1 VEMTWLIEEKE
12 GKGLY
17 NVKIMGEKI
26 NVSTE

>member
-1 VEMTWLIEEKE
+1 MAWLIEEKY

-17 NVKIMGEKI
+17 NVKIMGKKI

>member
-1 VEMTWLIEEKE
+1 MAWLIEEMK

-17 NVKIMGEKI
+17 NVKIMEKKI

>member
-1 VEMTWLIEEKE
+1 MTWLIGGME

-17 NVKIMGEKI
+17 NVKIMGKKI

>member
-1 VEMTWLIEEKE
+1 MAWLIEEMK

-17 NVKIMGEKI
+17 NVKIMGKKI

>member
-1 VEMTWLIEEKE
+1 MAWLIEEKE

-17 NVKIMGEKI
+17 NVKIMGKKI

>member
-1 VEMTWLIEEKE
+1 MAWLIEEME

-17 NVKIMGEKI
+17 NVKIMAKKI